1 MDFLLDTHTLIWVLD
16 DTITSYKIPTEI
28 IKDPQKTKYVSIASL
43 WEVTVKLSVNRL
55 SLNFSLDD
63 LLETIKSKNYT
74 LLPIKEAH
82 LEEYLKLPFH
92 HRDPFDRLL
101 IATAI
106 FEKFTLITSDKENQ
120 LYDVKWVW

>member
-1 MDFLLDTHTLIWVLD
+1 MDYLLDTHTLIWVLD
-16 DTITSYKIPTEI
+16 DTITSYKLPTEI
-28 IKDPQKTKYVSIASL
+28 IKDHQKKKYVSIASL
-43 WEVTVKLSVNRL
+43 WEVTIKLSVNRL

-63 LLETIKSKNYT
+63 LLETIKSKNYI

-106 FEKFTLITSDKENQ
+106 YEKFTLITSDKENQ